1 MPGSPTQVLVLHG
14 PNLNL
19 TGFREPDLYGKKDLA
34 EIDEDIH
41 QEAKRLGLAV
51 RTLQSNHEGVL
62 IDTLHEHRS
71 WAQAII
77 VNPGAL
83 GHYSYALRDAL
94 QALRLPIIEVHLTN
108 TQAREEFRHTSVISA
123 VCIGSIQGF
132 GSLGYLLALRAVTD
146 TGVGEQ

>member
-1 MPGSPTQVLVLHG
+1 MPLNPIQVLVLHG

-19 TGFREPDLYGKKDLA
+19 TGFREPDLYGKQDLA
-34 EIDEDIH
+34 EIDQDIH
-41 QEAKRLGLAV
+41 QEAERLGLVV

-71 WAQAII
+71 WAQAVI

-108 TQAREEFRHTSVISA
+108 TKAREEFRHTSVISE

-132 GSLGYLLALRAVTD
+132 GALGYLLALRAVTG